1 MKLPFGLNLIY
12 NLKHY
17 DYELPQQLIAQHPTD
32 KREQARLLHVLADNV
47 EDTSITDL
55 PKFLA
60 AGDIM
65 VINNTK
71 VMPMRLWGAK
81 ESGGKIELLINRI
94 FNPNEAEVMGRA
106 SRPPL
111 INSRIIIDQEKGVF
125 LTIASKKDEFWIIKS
140 HCSNNLFDICNKYGK
155 VPLPVYIKRD
165 VLATDSKRYQTIYAK
180 HLGAAAAPTAG
191 LHLTKRLLAV
201 LKKKGVKIREL
212 TLHAGAGTFAP
223 IRETDI
229 RKHQMHY
236 EWCDVPQDLCD
247 ELNQARKLGNRIVA
261 VGTTCLRALETSL
274 SSTDLVSKSE
284 LDSSSNLAMKN
295 VKSRLTKDNS
305 TFKPFSGWTNAYLYP
320 GGRNITAADIL
331 LTNFHTPRSS
341 LLLLV
346 CAFSGYNRVMK
357 AYKHA
362 INNKYRFFSFG
373 DAMLLH
379 RNED

>member
-1 MKLPFGLNLIY
+1 MKLSSGLNAIF

-17 DYELPQQLIAQHPTD
+17 DYELPQQLIAQHPTA
-32 KREQARLLHVLADNV
+32 KREQARLLHVLADEV
-47 EDTSITDL
+47 EDTSITSL
-55 PKFLA
+55 PKFLV

-71 VMPMRLWGAK
+71 VMPMRLWGTK

-106 SRPPL
+106 SRPPR
-111 INSRIIIDQEKGVF
+111 INSHIIIDKEKDVS
-125 LTIASKKDEFWIIKS
+125 LTLTGKKDGFWIVKS
-140 HCSNNLFDICNKYGK
+140 HGPNNIFDICNKYGK
-155 VPLPVYIKRD
+155 VPLPGYIKRE
-165 VLATDSKRYQTIYAK
+165 VVAADSKRYQTIYAK
-180 HLGAAAAPTAG
+180 HIGAAAAPTAG
-191 LHLTKRLLAV
+191 LHLSKRLLTA
-201 LKKKGVKIREL
+201 LEKKGVRICEL

-223 IRETDI
+223 IREADI

-236 EWCDVPQDLCD
+236 EWCNIPQDLCD
-247 ELNQARKLGNRIVA
+247 ELNQARKSGNRIVA

-274 SSTDLVSKSE
+274 NSSDLVSKSE
-284 LDSSSNLAMKN
+284 LDSRGTLAKKGA
-295 VKSRLTKDNS
+295 KSRLTKDNS
-305 TFKPFSGWTNAYLYP
+305 IFKPFSGWTNAYLYP
-320 GGRNITAADIL
+320 GSRCIRAADIL

-346 CAFSGYNRVMK
+346 CAFSGYERIMK

-379 RNED
+379 RKED